1 MIDYPIKHHR
11 RTAFMKIALIG
22 LGTVGQGLLEILRDK
37 GRELQAQYG
46 FEAQIVAVATRSKGS
61 LYNPNGLDIPALLT
75 AIKSGSLNQYPD
87 AAGLERNTDI
97 LTLIKNCNADVL
109 VECSNTDLQ
118 TGQPALDYCYAAFD
132 SGKHVVLANKG
143 PVAVAYADLVA
154 RAAKAGRELRFEAT
168 VMAGTP
174 SIRLAMQ
181 ALRGCT
187 ITEARGILNGTTNYI
202 LTQMEGGMSYSDA
215 LEKAQELGYAEADPA
230 GDVEGWDAAG
240 KVIILAR
247 ALFNSSITFKDMD
260 VMGITDITPADVLA
274 AANAGEKWKL
284 VARVT
289 PQGGSVQP
297 MRVKLSNPLA
307 AVSGGTNAITYTT
320 DLLGD
325 VTLVGSGAGAHQT
338 GFGLLSDLLDIASL

>member
-1 MIDYPIKHHR
+1 
-11 RTAFMKIALIG
+11 MKIALIG
-22 LGTVGQGLLEILRDK
+22 FGVVGQGLLEILRDK
-37 GRELQAQYG
+37 GADLKAQYG
-46 FEAQIVAVATRSKGS
+46 FEAQVVAVATRSKGT
-61 LYNPNGLDIPALLT
+61 LYNPVGLDISALL
-75 AIKSGSLNQYPD
+75 ASANDFSSYPD
-87 AAGLERNTDI
+87 SAGLIRGTDI
-97 LTLIKNCNADVL
+97 LSLIKNCNADVM
-109 VECSNTDLQ
+109 VECSHTNLQ

-143 PVAVAYADLVA
+143 PVAVGYTDLVA
-154 RAAKAGRELRFEAT
+154 RAAQAGKQLRFEAT

-181 ALRGCT
+181 ALAGCK

-202 LTQMEGGMSYSDA
+202 LTQMEGGMSYADA
-215 LEKAQELGYAEADPA
+215 LAQAQQLGYAEADPA

-260 VMGITDITPADVLA
+260 VKGITGITSDDVKA
-274 AANAGEKWKL
+274 AAEAGEKWKL
-284 VARVT
+284 VARIT
-289 PQGGSVQP
+289 ADGGSVQP

-307 AVSGGTNAITYTT
+307 AVSGATNAITYTT

-325 VTLVGSGAGAHQT
+325 VTLVGSGAGKLQT
-338 GFGLLSDLLDIASL
+338 GFGLLSDLLDIAGR